1 MLRLSSTANLNFPP
15 TSEKLNQL
23 EPSGARLINW
33 DSLRSFLP
41 ALVLPFSEVSTPH
54 KKNQKFYTNIDSFQ
68 EEERKEVRKIKDWCF
83 SLFLSKNPE
92 NQNCVPQSAEMEGG
106 VVIGKSKTRTHPFTR
121 QKLSWYEWGSSPL
134 KHQRH

>member
-41 ALVLPFSEVSTPH
+41 ALVLPFIELSMEFHDKSPECNKSAPLNCRYRGNYH
-54 KKNQKFYTNIDSFQ
+54 GENPKIIGPFCLCWLDID
-68 EEERKEVRKIKDWCF
+68 
-83 SLFLSKNPE
+83 
-92 NQNCVPQSAEMEGG
+92 
-106 VVIGKSKTRTHPFTR
+106 
-121 QKLSWYEWGSSPL
+121 
-134 KHQRH
+134 